1 MDWRDTS
8 RDKME
13 AVGRAQAS
21 ITVKT
26 ELFLG
31 LDEDVRTNWNRTS
44 CLSRRNCSSQNKDSM
59 TRLEIVSSRSC
70 TSFPHFPSAMIEVYF
85 YQGMD
90 GKIWFKSIGFI
101 FFNFDIRSVSICIL
115 ICISI
120 WKISLYFYIIILLCT
135 GILLNYYSYRYINV
149 TIN

>member
-59 TRLEIVSSRSC
+59 TRLEIVSS
-70 TSFPHFPSAMIEVYF
+70 HFLSTF
-85 YQGMD
+85 
-90 GKIWFKSIGFI
+90 S
-101 FFNFDIRSVSICIL
+101 
-115 ICISI
+115 
-120 WKISLYFYIIILLCT
+120 SLFLP
-135 GILLNYYSYRYINV
+135 R
-149 TIN
+149 

>member
-31 LDEDVRTNWNRTS
+31 LDEDVRTNWNRRS
-44 CLSRRNCSSQNKDSM
+44 CLSRRICFSQNKDSM

-90 GKIWFKSIGFI
+90 GTIWFKSIGFI
-101 FFNFDIRSVSICIL
+101 FFNFDIRSVSIYAFLYAFPYGKYRFLYYYTIVYRYIAKL
-115 ICISI
+115 LF
-120 WKISLYFYIIILLCT
+120 ISLY
-135 GILLNYYSYRYINV
+135 
-149 TIN
+149 